1 MTPIAAPLADAGEL
15 PRPTTAPAATPTEPD
30 ITGMSTPSL
39 DAPGHS
45 VSRLR
50 ARAGPAIQELAEGAG
65 SLAQDSLMA
74 LRRRATRAG
83 EAGTGYVRAHPL
95 QSVLLAA
102 GAGALLALLLQAL
115 GRAR

>member
-1 MTPIAAPLADAGEL
+1 MTPITAPLADAGEL
-15 PRPTTAPAATPTEPD
+15 TRPTTAPVATPTERD
-30 ITGMSTPSL
+30 NGGMSMPSL
-39 DAPGHS
+39 DALGHS

-50 ARAGPAIQELAEGAG
+50 AQAGPAMHELAEGAG

-102 GAGALLALLLQAL
+102 GAGALLATLLRAL
-115 GRAR
+115 VRER